1 MRLSH
6 RGVADKVSSLF
17 ASILRNHLRARE
29 QYIIRIYSY
38 CRHWGCLE
46 SHSTIFSTVWRFTAL
61 PKRKDP
67 SANALQGWKRKE
79 DKLRISAWLEVSQGS
94 GSKGKQE
101 VSPGWVRGMCL
112 VGATAQQG
120 EQRSLE
126 EQGLA
131 AAGSSS
137 SDDLETVFFRF
148 NGNNKETF
156 IKPLHLYMS
165 LVCANWLH
173 VIVGL
178 GKRG

>member
-1 MRLSH
+1 
-6 RGVADKVSSLF
+6 
-17 ASILRNHLRARE
+17 
-29 QYIIRIYSY
+29 
-38 CRHWGCLE
+38 
-46 SHSTIFSTVWRFTAL
+46 
-61 PKRKDP
+61 
-67 SANALQGWKRKE
+67 
-79 DKLRISAWLEVSQGS
+79 
-94 GSKGKQE
+94 
-101 VSPGWVRGMCL
+101 MCL

-165 LVCANWLH
+165 LVCAN
-173 VIVGL
+173 
-178 GKRG
+178 